1 MEGTSRVKL
10 GTSSPCS
17 FFTAPPTVDGTL
29 LFGCPE
35 PQTKVG
41 YPQFVERPTSRGLDQ
56 GHRYRA
62 QASGVFR
69 G

>member
-1 MEGTSRVKL
+1 MEGTSSVKL
-10 GTSSPCS
+10 GPHRLS
-17 FFTAPPTVDGTL
+17 FFTAPPTADGTL

-41 YPQFVERPTSRGLDQ
+41 YAQFVERPTLRGLDQ